1 MAKKINIYWS
11 SYNGPGDARGNY
23 IEYDHFAV
31 LVKFNEPFTKT
42 AYQSQVEE
50 TEGTPGGGLHIV
62 NGTNDLL
69 SLGIDG
75 KEFFLPDEENTK
87 LEPFEAYKFTFDA
100 TQGGQYFFAVWA
112 FLEGEAYG
120 PSYYP
125 PRLDIQD
132 GSGEF
137 VENNQG
143 IVVDSDL
150 DAVDLSDTLN
160 IYGLTLVGS
169 DGEKIIVNDT
179 PGGKS
184 SNDGL
189 SNAIEIRNNPDPTI
203 KFRATLASNGST
215 GAKQLNFKGRARIT
229 IRPPSA
235 NNKPSKDIFYE
246 FYDVDIGGGPY
257 ESWTFNSYYNSYIAL
272 GNIPEGQKHFED
284 TKSSFIITDKLT
296 IDNLPLRHF
305 DIVVEGYNS
314 ETLKTSAGNK
324 LRDNSHTDQL
334 GLEGDFTK
342 FPIPGYDICEVKLLA
357 PEGLIFLEEYS
368 LRDGFVTPQQ
378 AFDKNIPYIIE
389 PRITDDGNID
399 LIFIKSFDADSQ
411 KSVKTDSEIIDEF
424 IDPLAG
430 VVVYY
435 SDEPFALN
443 TEEINIRD
451 GFEQKVTVDDKVVTV
466 KRQFVLAEEFNTDKG
481 DHILTIPF
489 VDPFARKEIKSQHII
504 IAGFDELL
512 FGKHF
517 INGKPLSEKVVG
529 DLSIG
534 GRKSMDVPTILG
546 EKQLSFSQT
555 VPGIDKF
562 VDENGDST
570 NDFDKAVKST
580 SSIQM
585 FKKAPV
591 DEGFRAQSYRCY
603 AYIDFP
609 AGSVASRNVDHN
621 IIGQN
626 NLDLQLNEDNTEL
639 TINFREQLDYIPVIL
654 PYIDS
659 DLNKKPIGFS
669 AVNDSSPV
677 DVRLGQIDQTSAKI
691 HISRNTSGDKVSMKL
706 FVGFLAIT

>member
-1 MAKKINIYWS
+1 MAKKIDIYWN

-23 IEYDHFAV
+23 IEYDYFAV

-42 AYQSQVEE
+42 TYQSQVKEA
-50 TEGTPGGGLHIV
+50 EGTPGGGFNKV
-62 NGTNDLL
+62 M
-69 SLGIDG
+69 GIDDLVTQG
-75 KEFFLPDEENTK
+75 MEDTDFFIPDEENTK
-87 LEPFEAYKFTFDA
+87 LEQFEAYKFTFDA

-137 VENNQG
+137 VQNNQG
-143 IVVDSDL
+143 IIVDSDL
-150 DAVDLSDTLN
+150 DTVDLSDTLN
-160 IYGLTLVGS
+160 IYGLTVEGS
-169 DGEKIIVNDT
+169 DGKNIIVNDT
-179 PGGKS
+179 AGEKN
-184 SNDGL
+184 SNDPS
-189 SNAIEIRNNPDPTI
+189 SNAIEIRNVSSPTFA
-203 KFRATLASNGST
+203 FRSTLGANGST
-215 GAKQLNFKGRARIT
+215 GNKKEIFKGRARVT

-235 NNKPSKDIFYE
+235 DNIPSKDIFYE
-246 FYDVDIGGGPY
+246 FYDIDIAS
-257 ESWTFNSYYNSYIAL
+257 EHFTFNDYYNSYIAL
-272 GNIPEGQKHFED
+272 GNIPEGQNHFKD
-284 TKSSFIITDKLT
+284 TKNSFVITDKLT

-305 DIVVEGYNS
+305 DVVVEGYNS
-314 ETLKTSAGNK
+314 ETLKTSAGNE
-324 LRDNSHTDQL
+324 LHDNTINENT
-334 GLEGDFTK
+334 EGGFNK
-342 FPIPGYDICEVKLLA
+342 KPPGYDICEVKLLA

-378 AFDKNIPYIIE
+378 AFEKKIPYIIE

-399 LIFIKSFDADSQ
+399 LIFIKSFDANTQ
-411 KSVKTDSEIIDEF
+411 QSVKTESEIIDEF

-443 TEEINIRD
+443 TEEIKIED
-451 GFEQKVTVDDKVVTV
+451 GFDQQITVKDKTITA
-466 KRQFVLAEEFNTDKG
+466 KRQFVLSDEFNTDKG

-489 VDPFARKEIKSQHII
+489 VDPFARKEIKNQHII

-517 INGKPLSEKVVG
+517 VNDKPLSEKVVVRG
-529 DLSIG
+529 
-534 GRKSMDVPTILG
+534 KSMDVPTILG

-555 VPGIDKF
+555 VPEIDNF
-562 VDENGDST
+562 E
-570 NDFDKAVKST
+570 DFNNAVKST

-591 DEGFRAQSYRCY
+591 DEGFRTQSYRCY
-603 AYIDFP
+603 AYIHFP
-609 AGSVASRNVDHN
+609 AGSVNDSIEPRT
-621 IIGQN
+621 ISQN
-626 NLDLQLNEDNTEL
+626 NLDLSFSKKNTEL

-659 DLNKKPIGFS
+659 NLTKDPKGLS
-669 AVNDSSPV
+669 AVNDSSPI
-677 DVRLGQIDQTSAKI
+677 DVRLGSIDQTSTKI
-691 HISRNTSGDKVSMKL
+691 HISRTTSGNKASMKL
-706 FVGFLAIT
+706 FVGFLAVT

>member
-75 KEFFLPDEENTK
+75 EEFFLPDEENTK
-87 LEPFEAYKFTFDA
+87 LEPFEAYKLTFEA
-100 TQGGQYFFAVWA
+100 EEAGEYFFAVWA

-143 IVVDSDL
+143 IIVDSDL

-160 IYGLTLVGS
+160 IYGLTVANS
-169 DGEKIIVNDT
+169 EINDT
-179 PGGKS
+179 SLQDMGQKPS
-184 SNDGL
+184 S
-189 SNAIEIRNNPDPTI
+189 SAIEIRNNPSPTFQF
-203 KFRATLASNGST
+203 KASLASSGGT
-215 GAKQLNFKGRARIT
+215 GAKQLNFKGRARVT
-229 IRPPSA
+229 IRPPSP

-246 FYDVDIGGGPY
+246 FYDIDVTKGI
-257 ESWTFNSYYNSYIAL
+257 FNFSDYYNSYAFL
-272 GNIPEGQKHFED
+272 GNIPEGQKYFQD
-284 TKSSFIITDKLT
+284 TKSSFVITDKLT
-296 IDNLPLRHF
+296 VDNLPLRHF
-305 DIVVEGYNS
+305 DVVVEGYNE
-314 ETLKTSAGNK
+314 ETEKTSAGNK
-324 LRDNSHTDQL
+324 LHDNTINENT
-334 GLEGDFTK
+334 EGDFTK
-342 FPIPGYDICEVKLLA
+342 VPIPGYDICEVKLLA
-357 PEGLIFLEEYS
+357 PEGLIFLQEYS

-443 TEEINIRD
+443 TEEINIQD
-451 GFEQKVTVDDKVVTV
+451 GFEQKVTVGDKVVTV
-466 KRQFVLAEEFNTDKG
+466 KRQFVLAGDFNTDKG

-489 VDPFARKEIKSQHII
+489 IDPFARKEIKSQHII

-512 FGKHF
+512 SAKHF
-517 INGKPLSEKVVG
+517 VNDEAISEQVVG
-529 DLSIG
+529 NLSIG
-534 GRKSMDVPTILG
+534 GKKSMDVPTILG
-546 EKQLSFSQT
+546 EKELSFSQT
-555 VPGIDKF
+555 V
-562 VDENGDST
+562 ENIGNFT
-570 NDFDKAVKST
+570 NFADAVKST

-609 AGSVASRNVDHN
+609 EGSVASRNVDHN

-626 NLDLQLNEDNTEL
+626 NLDLQLNKDNTEL

-659 DLNKKPIGFS
+659 DLNKDPKGLS
-669 AVNDSSPV
+669 AVNDSSPI

-691 HISRNTSGDKVSMKL
+691 LISRNTSGNKASMKL

>member
-23 IEYDHFAV
+23 IEYDHFAI

-143 IVVDSDL
+143 IIVDSDL

-160 IYGLTLVGS
+160 IYGLTVANS
-169 DGEKIIVNDT
+169 EINDT
-179 PGGKS
+179 PLQGMGQKPS
-184 SNDGL
+184 S
-189 SNAIEIRNNPDPTI
+189 SAIEIRNNPSPTF
-203 KFRATLASNGST
+203 KFKASLASSGST
-215 GAKQLNFKGRARIT
+215 GDKEITFKGRARVT

-235 NNKPSKDIFYE
+235 DNKPSKDIFYE
-246 FYDVDIGGGPY
+246 FYDIDVTKGI
-257 ESWTFNSYYNSYIAL
+257 FNFSDYYNSYAFL
-272 GNIPEGQKHFED
+272 GSIPEGQKYFQD
-284 TKSSFIITDKLT
+284 TKSSFVITDKLT
-296 IDNLPLRHF
+296 VDNLPLRHF
-305 DIVVEGYNS
+305 DVVVEGYNA
-314 ETLKTSAGNK
+314 ETEKTSAGNE
-324 LRDNSHTDQL
+324 LHDNTIKENT
-334 GLEGDFTK
+334 EGDFTK
-342 FPIPGYDICEVKLLA
+342 DGIPGYDICEVKLLA
-357 PEGLIFLEEYS
+357 PEGLIFLQEYA

-399 LIFIKSFDADSQ
+399 LIFIRSFKETESI
-411 KSVKTDSEIIDEF
+411 KTESEIIDEF

-443 TEEINIRD
+443 TEEIKIED
-451 GFEQKVTVDDKVVTV
+451 GFEQQITVGNKTITV
-466 KRQFVLAEEFNTDKG
+466 KRQFVLAGDFNTDKG
-481 DHILTIPF
+481 DHILSIPF

-512 FGKHF
+512 SAKHF
-517 INGKPLSEKVVG
+517 VNDEVISEQVKV
-529 DLSIG
+529 DS
-534 GRKSMDVPTILG
+534 KSMDVPTILG
-546 EKQLSFSQT
+546 EKELSFSQT
-555 VPGIDKF
+555 VPGIGNF
-562 VDENGDST
+562 E
-570 NDFDKAVKST
+570 DFNNAVKST

-609 AGSVASRNVDHN
+609 AGSVNDSGEATTISK
-621 IIGQN
+621 N
-626 NLDLQLNEDNTEL
+626 NLDLTFSKKNTEL

-659 DLNKKPIGFS
+659 NSTKDPKGLS
-669 AVNDSSPV
+669 AVNDSSPI

-691 HISRNTSGDKVSMKL
+691 HISKTTSGNKASMKL
-706 FVGFLAIT
+706 FVGFLAVT

>member
-75 KEFFLPDEENTK
+75 EEFFLPDEENTK
-87 LEPFEAYKFTFDA
+87 LEPFEAYKLTFEA
-100 TQGGQYFFAVWA
+100 EEAGEYFFAVWA

-132 GSGEF
+132 DSGEF

-143 IVVDSDL
+143 IIVDSDL

-160 IYGLTLVGS
+160 IYGLTVANS
-169 DGEKIIVNDT
+169 EINDT
-179 PGGKS
+179 SLQDMGQKPS
-184 SNDGL
+184 S
-189 SNAIEIRNNPDPTI
+189 SAIEIRNNPSPTFQF
-203 KFRATLASNGST
+203 KASLASSGGT
-215 GAKQLNFKGRARIT
+215 GAKQLNFKGRARVT
-229 IRPPSA
+229 IRPPSP

-246 FYDVDIGGGPY
+246 FYDIDVTKGI
-257 ESWTFNSYYNSYIAL
+257 FNFSDYYNSYAFL
-272 GNIPEGQKHFED
+272 GNIPEGQKYFQD

-296 IDNLPLRHF
+296 VDNLPLRHF
-305 DIVVEGYNS
+305 DVVVEGYNA
-314 ETLKTSAGNK
+314 ETEKTSAGNK
-324 LRDNSHTDQL
+324 LHDNTINENT
-334 GLEGDFTK
+334 EGDFTK
-342 FPIPGYDICEVKLLA
+342 VPIPGYDICEVKLLA
-357 PEGLIFLEEYS
+357 PEGLIFLQEYS

-411 KSVKTDSEIIDEF
+411 KSVKTESEIIDEF

-443 TEEINIRD
+443 TEEINIQD
-451 GFEQKVTVDDKVVTV
+451 GFEQKVTVVDKTVTV
-466 KRQFVLAEEFNTDKG
+466 KRQFVLAEDFNTDKG

-512 FGKHF
+512 SAKHF
-517 INGKPLSEKVVG
+517 VNDEAISEQVVG
-529 DLSIG
+529 NLSIG
-534 GRKSMDVPTILG
+534 GKKSMDVPTILG
-546 EKQLSFSQT
+546 EKELSFSQT
-555 VPGIDKF
+555 VPRIDKF
-562 VDENGDST
+562 E
-570 NDFDKAVKST
+570 DFANALKST

-609 AGSVASRNVDHN
+609 AGSIASRSIKTN

-626 NLDLQLNEDNTEL
+626 NLDHVFNGDNTEL

-659 DLNKKPIGFS
+659 DLNKKPEGFS

-691 HISRNTSGDKVSMKL
+691 HISRNTSGNKASMKL
-706 FVGFLAIT
+706 FVGFLAVT

>member
-75 KEFFLPDEENTK
+75 EEFFLPDEENTK
-87 LEPFEAYKFTFDA
+87 LEPFEAYKLTFEA
-100 TQGGQYFFAVWA
+100 EEAGEYFFAVWA

-132 GSGEF
+132 DSGEF

-143 IVVDSDL
+143 IIVDSDL

-160 IYGLTLVGS
+160 IYGLTVANS
-169 DGEKIIVNDT
+169 EINDT
-179 PGGKS
+179 PLQGMGQKPS
-184 SNDGL
+184 S
-189 SNAIEIRNNPDPTI
+189 SAIEIRNNPSPTFQF
-203 KFRATLASNGST
+203 KASLASSGGT
-215 GAKQLNFKGRARIT
+215 GAKQLNFKGRARVT
-229 IRPPSA
+229 IRPPSP

-246 FYDVDIGGGPY
+246 FYDIDVTKGI
-257 ESWTFNSYYNSYIAL
+257 FNFSDYYNSYAFL
-272 GNIPEGQKHFED
+272 GSIPEGQKYFQD
-284 TKSSFIITDKLT
+284 TKSSFVITDKLT
-296 IDNLPLRHF
+296 VDNLPLRHF
-305 DIVVEGYNS
+305 DVVVEGYNA
-314 ETLKTSAGNK
+314 ETEKTSAGNE
-324 LRDNSHTDQL
+324 LHDNTIKENT
-334 GLEGDFTK
+334 EGDFTK
-342 FPIPGYDICEVKLLA
+342 VPIPGYDICEVKLLA
-357 PEGLIFLEEYS
+357 PEGLIFLQEYS

-378 AFDKNIPYIIE
+378 AFEKKIPYIIE

-399 LIFIKSFDADSQ
+399 LIFIKSFDAVTQ
-411 KSVKTDSEIIDEF
+411 KSVKTESEIIDEF

-443 TEEINIRD
+443 TEEIKIED
-451 GFEQKVTVDDKVVTV
+451 GFEQQITVKDKTITA
-466 KRQFVLAEEFNTDKG
+466 KRQFVLSDEFNTDKG

-489 VDPFARKEIKSQHII
+489 VDPFARKEIKNQHII

-517 INGKPLSEKVVG
+517 VNDKPLSEKVVVRG
-529 DLSIG
+529 
-534 GRKSMDVPTILG
+534 KSMDVPTILG
-546 EKQLSFSQT
+546 EKELSFSQT
-555 VPGIDKF
+555 VPGINEFK
-562 VDENGDST
+562 DENGEST

-609 AGSVASRNVDHN
+609 AGS
-621 IIGQN
+621 IGNRSIKTSTIGKN
-626 NLDLQLNEDNTEL
+626 NLDPIFNADNTEL

-654 PYIDS
+654 PYT
-659 DLNKKPIGFS
+659 KKQPGEEGFS
-669 AVNDSSPV
+669 AVNDSVLV
-677 DVRLGQIDQTSAKI
+677 DVRLGEIDQNSAKI
-691 HISRNTSGDKVSMKL
+691 LISKATKQSQPSMKL
-706 FVGFLAIT
+706 FVGFLAVT

>member
-1 MAKKINIYWS
+1 MAKKIDIYWN

-23 IEYDHFAV
+23 IEYDYFAV

-42 AYQSQVEE
+42 TYQSQVREV
-50 TEGTPGGGLHIV
+50 EGTPGGGFNKV
-62 NGTNDLL
+62 M
-69 SLGIDG
+69 GIDDLVTQG
-75 KEFFLPDEENTK
+75 MEDTDFFIPDEENTK
-87 LEPFEAYKFTFDA
+87 LEQFEAYKFTFEA
-100 TQGGQYFFAVWA
+100 EQAGEYFFAVWA

-137 VENNQG
+137 VQNNQG
-143 IVVDSDL
+143 IIVDSDL
-150 DAVDLSDTLN
+150 DTVDLSDTLN
-160 IYGLTLVGS
+160 IYGLTVEGS
-169 DGEKIIVNDT
+169 DGKNIIVNDT
-179 PGGKS
+179 AGEKN
-184 SNDGL
+184 SNDPS
-189 SNAIEIRNNPDPTI
+189 SNAIEIRNVSSPTFAF
-203 KFRATLASNGST
+203 KSTLGANGST
-215 GAKQLNFKGRARIT
+215 GNKEIIFKGRARVT

-235 NNKPSKDIFYE
+235 NNIPSKDIFYE
-246 FYDVDIGGGPY
+246 FYDIDIAS
-257 ESWTFNSYYNSYIAL
+257 EHFTFNDYYNSYIAL
-272 GNIPEGQKHFED
+272 GNIPEGQNHFKD
-284 TKSSFIITDKLT
+284 TKNSFIITDKLT

-305 DIVVEGYNS
+305 DVVVEGYNS
-314 ETLKTSAGNK
+314 ETLKTSAGNE
-324 LRDNSHTDQL
+324 LHDNTINENT
-334 GLEGDFTK
+334 EGGFNK
-342 FPIPGYDICEVKLLA
+342 KPPGYDICEVKLLA

-399 LIFIKSFDADSQ
+399 LIFIKSFDAVTQ
-411 KSVKTDSEIIDEF
+411 KSVKTESEIIDEF

-430 VVVYY
+430 VVIYY

-443 TEEINIRD
+443 TEEIKIED
-451 GFEQKVTVDDKVVTV
+451 GFEQQITVKDKTITA
-466 KRQFVLAEEFNTDKG
+466 KRQFVLSDEFNTDKG

-489 VDPFARKEIKSQHII
+489 VDPFARKEIKNQHII

-517 INGKPLSEKVVG
+517 VNDKPLSEKVVVRG
-529 DLSIG
+529 
-534 GRKSMDVPTILG
+534 KSMDVPTILG

-555 VPGIDKF
+555 VPGINEFK
-562 VDENGDST
+562 DENGEST

-580 SSIQM
+580 SSIEM

-609 AGSVASRNVDHN
+609 AGSVASRSLQPR

-626 NLDLQLNEDNTEL
+626 NLDHVFNSDNTEL

-654 PYIDS
+654 PYTKS
-659 DLNKKPIGFS
+659 GSSNAKPGHS
-669 AVNDSSPV
+669 AINDSSPI
-677 DVRLGQIDQTSAKI
+677 DVRLTEINQTFATI
-691 HISRNTSGDKVSMKL
+691 AISKSTSNKPSMKL

>member
-75 KEFFLPDEENTK
+75 EEFFLPDEENTK
-87 LEPFEAYKFTFDA
+87 LEPFEAYKLTFEA
-100 TQGGQYFFAVWA
+100 EEAGEYFFAVWA

-132 GSGEF
+132 DSGEF

-143 IVVDSDL
+143 IIVDSDL

-160 IYGLTLVGS
+160 IYGLTVANS
-169 DGEKIIVNDT
+169 EINDT
-179 PGGKS
+179 SLQDMGQKPS
-184 SNDGL
+184 S
-189 SNAIEIRNNPDPTI
+189 SAIEIRNNPSPTFQF
-203 KFRATLASNGST
+203 KASLASSGGT
-215 GAKQLNFKGRARIT
+215 GAKQLNFKGRARVT
-229 IRPPSA
+229 IRPPSP

-246 FYDVDIGGGPY
+246 FYDIDVTKGI
-257 ESWTFNSYYNSYIAL
+257 FNFSDYYNSYAFL
-272 GNIPEGQKHFED
+272 GSIPEGQKYFQD

-296 IDNLPLRHF
+296 VDNLPLRHF
-305 DIVVEGYNS
+305 DVVVEGYNA
-314 ETLKTSAGNK
+314 ETEKTSAGNK
-324 LRDNSHTDQL
+324 LHDNTINENT
-334 GLEGDFTK
+334 EGDFTK
-342 FPIPGYDICEVKLLA
+342 VPIPGYDICEVKLLA
-357 PEGLIFLEEYS
+357 PEGLIFLQEYS

-443 TEEINIRD
+443 TEEINIQD
-451 GFEQKVTVDDKVVTV
+451 GFEQKVTVVDKTVTV
-466 KRQFVLAEEFNTDKG
+466 KRQFVLAEDFNTDKG

-512 FGKHF
+512 SAKHF
-517 INGKPLSEKVVG
+517 VNDEAISEQVVG
-529 DLSIG
+529 NLSIG
-534 GRKSMDVPTILG
+534 GKKSMDVPTILG
-546 EKQLSFSQT
+546 EKELSFSQT
-555 VPGIDKF
+555 VPRIDKF
-562 VDENGDST
+562 E
-570 NDFDKAVKST
+570 DFANALKST

-609 AGSVASRNVDHN
+609 AGSIASRSIKTN

-626 NLDLQLNEDNTEL
+626 NLDHVFNGDNTEL

-659 DLNKKPIGFS
+659 DLNKKPEGFS

-691 HISRNTSGDKVSMKL
+691 HISRNTSGNKASMKL
-706 FVGFLAIT
+706 FVGFLAVT

>member
-75 KEFFLPDEENTK
+75 EEFFLPDEENTK
-87 LEPFEAYKFTFDA
+87 LEPFEAYKLTFEA
-100 TQGGQYFFAVWA
+100 EEAGEYFFAVWA

-132 GSGEF
+132 DSGEF

-143 IVVDSDL
+143 IIVDSDL

-160 IYGLTLVGS
+160 IYGLTVANS
-169 DGEKIIVNDT
+169 EINDT
-179 PGGKS
+179 SLQDMGQKPS
-184 SNDGL
+184 S
-189 SNAIEIRNNPDPTI
+189 SAIEIRNNPSPTFQF
-203 KFRATLASNGST
+203 KASLASNGST
-215 GAKQLNFKGRARIT
+215 GAKQLNFKGRARVT
-229 IRPPSA
+229 IRPPSP

-246 FYDVDIGGGPY
+246 FYDIDVTKGI
-257 ESWTFNSYYNSYIAL
+257 FNFSDYYNSYIAL
-272 GNIPEGQKHFED
+272 GNIPEGQKYFQD
-284 TKSSFIITDKLT
+284 TKSSFVITDKLT
-296 IDNLPLRHF
+296 VDNLPLRHF
-305 DIVVEGYNS
+305 DVVVEGYNA
-314 ETLKTSAGNK
+314 ETEKTSAGNE
-324 LRDNSHTDQL
+324 LHDNTIKENT
-334 GLEGDFTK
+334 EGDFTK

-357 PEGLIFLEEYS
+357 PEGLIFLKEYS

-451 GFEQKVTVDDKVVTV
+451 GFEQKVTVVDKAVTV

-529 DLSIG
+529 DLSTG

-555 VPGIDKF
+555 VPGIDNF
-562 VDENGDST
+562 E
-570 NDFDKAVKST
+570 DFNNAVKST

-609 AGSVASRNVDHN
+609 AGS
-621 IIGQN
+621 IGNRSIKTSTIGKN
-626 NLDLQLNEDNTEL
+626 NLDPIFNADNTEL

-654 PYIDS
+654 PYT
-659 DLNKKPIGFS
+659 KKQSGDEGFS
-669 AVNDSSPV
+669 AVNDSVLV
-677 DVRLGQIDQTSAKI
+677 DVRLGEIDQNSAKI
-691 HISRNTSGDKVSMKL
+691 LISKATKQSQPSMKL
-706 FVGFLAIT
+706 FVGFLAVT

>member
-1 MAKKINIYWS
+1 MAKKIHVYWN

-23 IEYDHFAV
+23 IEYDHFVV

-42 AYQSQVEE
+42 AYQSQLDE
-50 TEGTPGGGLHIV
+50 TKGTPGGGDHKV
-62 NGTNDLL
+62 MGVDDLVTQ
-69 SLGIDG
+69 GMEDTD
-75 KEFFLPDEENTK
+75 FFIPDEENTK
-87 LEPFEAYKFTFDA
+87 LEQFEAYKFTFDA
-100 TQGGQYFFAVWA
+100 PQNGQYFFSVWA

-143 IVVDSDL
+143 IIVDSDL
-150 DAVDLSDTLN
+150 DTVDLSDTLN
-160 IYGLTLVGS
+160 IYGLTVAGS
-169 DGEKIIVNDT
+169 NGKFLEVNDT
-179 PGGKS
+179 SGEKDSKDPL
-184 SNDGL
+184 N
-189 SNAIEIRNNPDPTI
+189 NAIEIRNTPDPNF
-203 KFRATLASNGST
+203 KFFATLSENGST
-215 GAKQLNFKGRARIT
+215 GNKEINFKGRARIT

-235 NNKPSKDIFYE
+235 SNIPSPNIFYE
-246 FYDVDIGGGPY
+246 FYDVDIGGGPN
-257 ESWTFNSYYNSYIAL
+257 ESFTFNSFYNSYIAL

-305 DIVVEGYNS
+305 DVVVEGYNS
-314 ETLKTSAGNK
+314 ETLKTSAGNN
-324 LRDNSHTDQL
+324 LHDNVKTEQI
-334 GLEGDFTK
+334 GLEGDFK
-342 FPIPGYDICEVKLLA
+342 KEGIPGYDICEVKLLA
-357 PEGLIFLEEYS
+357 PEGLIFLQEYS

-378 AFDKNIPYIIE
+378 AFDKKIPYIIE

-399 LIFIKSFDADSQ
+399 LIFIRSFKETESI
-411 KSVKTDSEIIDEF
+411 KTESEIIDEF

-466 KRQFVLAEEFNTDKG
+466 KREFVLAEDFNTDKG
-481 DHILTIPF
+481 DHILSIPF
-489 VDPFARKEIKSQHII
+489 VDPFARKEIKSQNII

-512 FGKHF
+512 YVKHF
-517 INGKPLSEKVVG
+517 VNDKPLSEKVKV
-529 DLSIG
+529 DD
-534 GRKSMDVPTILG
+534 KSMDVPTILG
-546 EKQLSFSQT
+546 EKELSFSQT
-555 VPGIDKF
+555 VPGINDFK
-562 VDENGDST
+562 DENGDST
-570 NDFDKAVKST
+570 NDFNKAVKST

-603 AYIDFP
+603 AYIEFP
-609 AGSVASRNVDHN
+609 AGSIDAVGATNETS

-626 NLDLQLNEDNTEL
+626 NLDLSFNKKNTEL

-654 PYIDS
+654 PYIESVDT
-659 DLNKKPIGFS
+659 GFS
-669 AVNDSSPV
+669 AVNASSPV
-677 DVRLGQIDQTSAKI
+677 DVRLGQIDQNSAKI
-691 HISRNTSGDKVSMKL
+691 LISKAGKSEPSMKL

>member
-120 PSYYP
+120 PSYSP

-137 VENNQG
+137 VENYQG

-150 DAVDLSDTLN
+150 DTVDLSDTLN
-160 IYGLTLVGS
+160 IYGLTVEGS
-169 DGEKIIVNDT
+169 DGKKIIVNDKA
-179 PGGKS
+179 GEKN
-184 SNDGL
+184 SNDSL
-189 SNAIEIRNNPDPTI
+189 NNAIEIRNVSSPTFI
-203 KFRATLASNGST
+203 FNATLGANGST
-215 GAKQLNFKGRARIT
+215 GNKEINFKGRARIT

-235 NNKPSKDIFYE
+235 DNIPSKDIFYE
-246 FYDVDIGGGPY
+246 FYDVDIGGGPN
-257 ESWTFNSYYNSYIAL
+257 ESWAFNSFYNSYITL
-272 GNIPEGQKHFED
+272 GNIPEGQKHFQD

-305 DIVVEGYNS
+305 DVVVEGYNS
-314 ETLKTSAGNK
+314 ETLKTSAGNE
-324 LRDNSHTDQL
+324 LHDNTINENT
-334 GLEGDFTK
+334 EGDFK
-342 FPIPGYDICEVKLLA
+342 KDEIPGYDICEVKLLA
-357 PEGLIFLEEYS
+357 PEGLIFLQEYS

-378 AFDKNIPYIIE
+378 AFDKKIPYIIE

-399 LIFIKSFDADSQ
+399 LIFIRSFKETESI
-411 KSVKTDSEIIDEF
+411 KTESEIIDEF

-430 VVVYY
+430 VVIYY

-443 TEEINIRD
+443 TEEINIQD
-451 GFEQKVTVDDKVVTV
+451 GLEQQITVGAKTITA
-466 KRQFVLAEEFNTDKG
+466 KRQFVLSDEFNTDKG

-512 FGKHF
+512 YVKHF
-517 INGKPLSEKVVG
+517 VNDKPLSEKVQVN
-529 DLSIG
+529 D
-534 GRKSMDVPTILG
+534 KSMDVPTILG

-555 VPGIDKF
+555 VEEIGKF
-562 VDENGDST
+562 ENFAD
-570 NDFDKAVKST
+570 AVKST
-580 SSIQM
+580 SSIEM

-603 AYIDFP
+603 AYIEFP
-609 AGSVASRNVDHN
+609 AGSIDAVGATNETN

-626 NLDLQLNEDNTEL
+626 NLDLSFNKKNTEL

-654 PYIDS
+654 PYT
-659 DLNKKPIGFS
+659 KKQSGDTGFS
-669 AVNDSSPV
+669 AVNDSALV
-677 DVRLGQIDQTSAKI
+677 DVELGQIDQNSAKI
-691 HISRNTSGDKVSMKL
+691 HISKAGKSEPSMKL

>member
-87 LEPFEAYKFTFDA
+87 LEPFEAYKLTFEA
-100 TQGGQYFFAVWA
+100 EEAGEYFFAVWA

-132 GSGEF
+132 DSGEF

-160 IYGLTLVGS
+160 IYGLTVANS
-169 DGEKIIVNDT
+169 EINDT
-179 PGGKS
+179 SLQDMGQKPS
-184 SNDGL
+184 S
-189 SNAIEIRNNPDPTI
+189 SAIEIRNNPSPTFQF
-203 KFRATLASNGST
+203 KASLASSGGT
-215 GAKQLNFKGRARIT
+215 GAKQLNFKGRARVT

-235 NNKPSKDIFYE
+235 DNKPSKDIFYE
-246 FYDVDIGGGPY
+246 FYDIDVTKGI
-257 ESWTFNSYYNSYIAL
+257 FNFSDYYNSYAFL
-272 GNIPEGQKHFED
+272 GSIPEGQKYFQD

-296 IDNLPLRHF
+296 VDNLPLRHF
-305 DIVVEGYNS
+305 DVVVEGYNA
-314 ETLKTSAGNK
+314 ETEKTSAGNK
-324 LRDNSHTDQL
+324 LHDNTINENT
-334 GLEGDFTK
+334 EGDFTK
-342 FPIPGYDICEVKLLA
+342 VPIPGYDICEVKLLA
-357 PEGLIFLEEYS
+357 PEGLIFLQEYS

-378 AFDKNIPYIIE
+378 AFNKNIPYIIE

-399 LIFIKSFDADSQ
+399 LIFIKSFDADSG

-466 KRQFVLAEEFNTDKG
+466 KRQFVLAGDFNTDKG

-489 VDPFARKEIKSQHII
+489 IDPFARKEIKSQHII

-512 FGKHF
+512 SAKHF
-517 INGKPLSEKVVG
+517 VNDEAISEQVVG
-529 DLSIG
+529 NLSIG
-534 GRKSMDVPTILG
+534 GKKSMDVPTILG
-546 EKQLSFSQT
+546 EKELSFSQT
-555 VPGIDKF
+555 V
-562 VDENGDST
+562 ENIGNFT
-570 NDFDKAVKST
+570 NFADAVKST
-580 SSIQM
+580 SSIEM

-609 AGSVASRNVDHN
+609 AGSIGNRS
-621 IIGQN
+621 IKTSTIGQN
-626 NLDLQLNEDNTEL
+626 NLDHVFNSDNTEL

-654 PYIDS
+654 PYT
-659 DLNKKPIGFS
+659 KKQSGEKGFS
-669 AVNDSSPV
+669 AVNDSVLV
-677 DVRLGQIDQTSAKI
+677 DVRLGEIDQNSAKI
-691 HISRNTSGDKVSMKL
+691 LISKATKQSQPSMKL
-706 FVGFLAIT
+706 FVGFLAVT

>member
-75 KEFFLPDEENTK
+75 EEFFLPDEENTK

-143 IVVDSDL
+143 IIVDSDL

-160 IYGLTLVGS
+160 IYGLTVANSETNDTRLQGG
-169 DGEKIIVNDT
+169 GEK
-179 PGGKS
+179 PS
-184 SNDGL
+184 S
-189 SNAIEIRNNPDPTI
+189 SAIEIRNNPSPTFQF
-203 KFRATLASNGST
+203 KASLASSGST
-215 GAKQLNFKGRARIT
+215 GDKEIAFKGRARVT
-229 IRPPSA
+229 IRPPSP

-246 FYDVDIGGGPY
+246 FYDIDVTKGI
-257 ESWTFNSYYNSYIAL
+257 FNFSDYYNSYAFL
-272 GNIPEGQKHFED
+272 GNIPEGQKYFQD
-284 TKSSFIITDKLT
+284 TKSSFVITDKLT
-296 IDNLPLRHF
+296 VDNLPLRHF
-305 DIVVEGYNS
+305 DVVVEGYNA
-314 ETLKTSAGNK
+314 ETEKTSAGNK
-324 LRDNSHTDQL
+324 LHDNTINENT
-334 GLEGDFTK
+334 EGDFTK
-342 FPIPGYDICEVKLLA
+342 DDGIPGYDICEVKLLA
-357 PEGLIFLEEYS
+357 PEGLIFLQEYS

-378 AFDKNIPYIIE
+378 AFEKKIPYIIE

-399 LIFIKSFDADSQ
+399 LIFIKSFDADTQ
-411 KSVKTDSEIIDEF
+411 QSVKTESEIIDEF

-443 TEEINIRD
+443 TEEINIKD
-451 GFEQKVTVDDKVVTV
+451 GFEQKVTAGGKVVTV
-466 KRQFVLAEEFNTDKG
+466 KRQFVLAGDFNTDKG

-512 FGKHF
+512 SIKHF
-517 INGKPLSEKVVG
+517 VNDKAVSEQVKVG
-529 DLSIG
+529 D
-534 GRKSMDVPTILG
+534 KSMDVPTILG

-555 VPGIDKF
+555 VPGINEFK
-562 VDENGDST
+562 DENGDIT

-591 DEGFRAQSYRCY
+591 DEGFRAQAYRCY
-603 AYIDFP
+603 AYVEFP
-609 AGSVASRNVDHN
+609 AGSINGRVKVN
-621 IIGQN
+621 IISQN
-626 NLDLQLNEDNTEL
+626 NLDLIFNSDNTKL

-654 PYIDS
+654 PYVDNNI
-659 DLNKKPIGFS
+659 KGFS
-669 AVNDSSPV
+669 AINNSSPI
-677 DVRLGQIDQTSAKI
+677 DVKLTKIDQNSAEI
-691 HISRNTSGDKVSMKL
+691 LISRSGGDQARMKL

>member
-23 IEYDHFAV
+23 IEYDHFAI

-120 PSYYP
+120 PSYSP

-137 VENNQG
+137 VENYQG

-160 IYGLTLVGS
+160 IYGLTVANS
-169 DGEKIIVNDT
+169 EINDT
-179 PGGKS
+179 PLQGMGQKPS
-184 SNDGL
+184 S
-189 SNAIEIRNNPDPTI
+189 SAIEIRNNPSPTF
-203 KFRATLASNGST
+203 KFKASLASSGST
-215 GAKQLNFKGRARIT
+215 GDKEITFKGRARVT
-229 IRPPSA
+229 IRPPSV

-246 FYDVDIGGGPY
+246 FYDIDVTKGI
-257 ESWTFNSYYNSYIAL
+257 FNFSDYYNSYAFL
-272 GNIPEGQKHFED
+272 GSIPEGQKYFQD
-284 TKSSFIITDKLT
+284 TKSSFVITDKLT
-296 IDNLPLRHF
+296 VDNLPLRHF
-305 DIVVEGYNS
+305 DVVVEGYNA
-314 ETLKTSAGNK
+314 ETEKTSAGNE
-324 LRDNSHTDQL
+324 LHDNTINENT
-334 GLEGDFTK
+334 EGDFTK
-342 FPIPGYDICEVKLLA
+342 DGKDGIPGYDICEVKLLA
-357 PEGLIFLEEYS
+357 PEGLIFLQEYS

-378 AFDKNIPYIIE
+378 AFDKKIPYIIE

-399 LIFIKSFDADSQ
+399 LIFIKSFDAASQ
-411 KSVKTDSEIIDEF
+411 KSVKTESEIIDEF

-430 VVVYY
+430 VVIYY

-443 TEEINIRD
+443 TEEIKIED
-451 GFEQKVTVDDKVVTV
+451 GFEQKVTANNKTVTV
-466 KRQFVLAEEFNTDKG
+466 KRQFVLAGDFNTDKG

-512 FGKHF
+512 SAKHF
-517 INGKPLSEKVVG
+517 VNDEVISEQVKV
-529 DLSIG
+529 DS
-534 GRKSMDVPTILG
+534 KSMDVPTILG
-546 EKQLSFSQT
+546 EKELSFSQT
-555 VPGIDKF
+555 VPEINDF

-609 AGSVASRNVDHN
+609 AGSVASRNVDNN

-626 NLDLQLNEDNTEL
+626 NLDLSFNSDNTKL

-654 PYIDS
+654 PYAKS
-659 DLNKKPIGFS
+659 GNSNAKPGYS
-669 AVNDSSPV
+669 AINDSSPI
-677 DVRLGQIDQTSAKI
+677 DVRLTEINQTFATI
-691 HISRNTSGDKVSMKL
+691 VISKFTSHEPSMKL
-706 FVGFLAIT
+706 FVGFLAVT

>member
-11 SYNGPGDARGNY
+11 SFNGPGDARGNY

-75 KEFFLPDEENTK
+75 EEFFLPDEENTK

-143 IVVDSDL
+143 IIVDSDL
-150 DAVDLSDTLN
+150 DFVDLSDTLN
-160 IYGLTLVGS
+160 IYGLTVEGS
-169 DGEKIIVNDT
+169 DGKKIIVNDT

-184 SNDGL
+184 SNNTA
-189 SNAIEIRNNPDPTI
+189 SNAIEIRNVSSPTFI
-203 KFRATLASNGST
+203 FNSTLGASGST
-215 GAKQLNFKGRARIT
+215 GNKEEIFKGRARVT
-229 IRPPSA
+229 IRPPSP

-246 FYDVDIGGGPY
+246 FYDIDVTKGI
-257 ESWTFNSYYNSYIAL
+257 FNFSDYYNSYAFL
-272 GNIPEGQKHFED
+272 GNIPEGQKYFQD
-284 TKSSFIITDKLT
+284 TKSSFVITDKLT
-296 IDNLPLRHF
+296 VDNLPLRHF
-305 DIVVEGYNS
+305 DVVVEGYNA
-314 ETLKTSAGNK
+314 ETEKTSAGNK
-324 LRDNSHTDQL
+324 LHDNTINENT
-334 GLEGDFTK
+334 EGDFTK
-342 FPIPGYDICEVKLLA
+342 VPIPGYDICEVKLLA
-357 PEGLIFLEEYS
+357 PEGLIFLQEYS

-378 AFDKNIPYIIE
+378 AFEKKIPYIIE

-399 LIFIKSFDADSQ
+399 LIFIKSFDADTQ
-411 KSVKTDSEIIDEF
+411 QSVKTESEIIDEF

-443 TEEINIRD
+443 TEEINIQD
-451 GFEQKVTVDDKVVTV
+451 GFEQKVTVRDKVVTV
-466 KRQFVLAEEFNTDKG
+466 KRQFVLSDEFNTDKG

-512 FGKHF
+512 SIKHF
-517 INGKPLSEKVVG
+517 VNDKAVSEQVKVG
-529 DLSIG
+529 D
-534 GRKSMDVPTILG
+534 KSMDVPTILG

-555 VPGIDKF
+555 VPGINEFK
-562 VDENGDST
+562 DENGDIT

-591 DEGFRAQSYRCY
+591 DEGFRAQAYRCY
-603 AYIDFP
+603 AYVEFP
-609 AGSVASRNVDHN
+609 AGSINGRVKVN
-621 IIGQN
+621 IISQN
-626 NLDLQLNEDNTEL
+626 NLDLIFNSDNTKL

-654 PYIDS
+654 PYVDNNI
-659 DLNKKPIGFS
+659 KGFS
-669 AVNDSSPV
+669 AINNSSPI
-677 DVRLGQIDQTSAKI
+677 DVKLTKIDQNSAEI
-691 HISRNTSGDKVSMKL
+691 LISRSGGDQARMKL

>member
-87 LEPFEAYKFTFDA
+87 LEPFEAYKLTFEA
-100 TQGGQYFFAVWA
+100 EEAGEYFFAVWA

-132 GSGEF
+132 SSGEF

-160 IYGLTLVGS
+160 IYGLTVANS
-169 DGEKIIVNDT
+169 EINDT
-179 PGGKS
+179 SLQDMGQKPS
-184 SNDGL
+184 S
-189 SNAIEIRNNPDPTI
+189 SAIEIRNNPSPTFQF
-203 KFRATLASNGST
+203 KASLASSGST
-215 GAKQLNFKGRARIT
+215 GDKEITFKGRARVT
-229 IRPPSA
+229 IRPPSP

-246 FYDVDIGGGPY
+246 FYDIDVTKGI
-257 ESWTFNSYYNSYIAL
+257 FNFSDYYNSYAFL
-272 GNIPEGQKHFED
+272 GSVPEGQKYFQD
-284 TKSSFIITDKLT
+284 TKSSFVITDKLT
-296 IDNLPLRHF
+296 VDNLPLRHF
-305 DIVVEGYNS
+305 DVVVEGYNA
-314 ETLKTSAGNK
+314 ETEKTSAGNE
-324 LRDNSHTDQL
+324 LHDNTIKENT
-334 GLEGDFTK
+334 EGDFTK
-342 FPIPGYDICEVKLLA
+342 VPIPGYDICEVKLLA
-357 PEGLIFLEEYS
+357 PEGLIFLQEYS

-443 TEEINIRD
+443 TEEINIQD
-451 GFEQKVTVDDKVVTV
+451 GFEQKVTVSDKVVTV
-466 KRQFVLAEEFNTDKG
+466 KRQFVLAGDFNTDKG

-512 FGKHF
+512 SAKHF
-517 INGKPLSEKVVG
+517 VNDEAISEQVVG
-529 DLSIG
+529 NLSIG
-534 GRKSMDVPTILG
+534 GKKSMDVPTILG
-546 EKQLSFSQT
+546 EKELSFSQT
-555 VPGIDKF
+555 V
-562 VDENGDST
+562 ENIGNFT
-570 NDFDKAVKST
+570 NFADAVKST

-609 AGSVASRNVDHN
+609 AGSVASRSLQPR

-626 NLDLQLNEDNTEL
+626 NLDHVFNSDNTEL

-654 PYIDS
+654 PYTKS
-659 DLNKKPIGFS
+659 GSSNAKPGHS
-669 AVNDSSPV
+669 AINDSSPI
-677 DVRLGQIDQTSAKI
+677 DVRLTEINQTFATI
-691 HISRNTSGDKVSMKL
+691 AISKSTSNKPSMKL
-706 FVGFLAIT
+706 FVGFLAVT

>member
-1 MAKKINIYWS
+1 MAKKIDIYWN

-23 IEYDHFAV
+23 IEYDYFAV

-42 AYQSQVEE
+42 TYQSQVREA
-50 TEGTPGGGLHIV
+50 EGTPGGGFNKV
-62 NGTNDLL
+62 M
-69 SLGIDG
+69 GIDDLVTQG
-75 KEFFLPDEENTK
+75 MEDTDFFIPDEENTK
-87 LEPFEAYKFTFDA
+87 LEQFEAYKFTFEA
-100 TQGGQYFFAVWA
+100 EQAGEYFFAVWA

-137 VENNQG
+137 VQNNQG
-143 IVVDSDL
+143 IIVDSDL
-150 DAVDLSDTLN
+150 DTVDLSDTLN
-160 IYGLTLVGS
+160 IYGLTVEGS
-169 DGEKIIVNDT
+169 DGKNIIVNDT
-179 PGGKS
+179 NGDAGKKN
-184 SNDGL
+184 SNDPS
-189 SNAIEIRNNPDPTI
+189 SNAIEIRNVSSPTFAF
-203 KFRATLASNGST
+203 KSTLGANGST
-215 GAKQLNFKGRARIT
+215 GNKKEIFKGRARLT

-235 NNKPSKDIFYE
+235 DNIPSKDIFYE
-246 FYDVDIGGGPY
+246 FYDIDIAS
-257 ESWTFNSYYNSYIAL
+257 EHFTFSDYYNSYIAL
-272 GNIPEGQKHFED
+272 GNIPEGQNHFKD
-284 TKSSFIITDKLT
+284 TKNSFIITDKLT

-305 DIVVEGYNS
+305 DVVVEGYNS
-314 ETLKTSAGNK
+314 ETLKTSAGNE
-324 LRDNSHTDQL
+324 LHDNTINENT
-334 GLEGDFTK
+334 EGGFNKTR
-342 FPIPGYDICEVKLLA
+342 PGYDICEVKLLA

-378 AFDKNIPYIIE
+378 AFEKKIPYIIE

-399 LIFIKSFDADSQ
+399 LIFIRSFKETESI
-411 KSVKTDSEIIDEF
+411 KTESEIIDEF

-451 GFEQKVTVDDKVVTV
+451 GFEQKVTVVDKAVTV

-489 VDPFARKEIKSQHII
+489 VDPFARKEIISQHII

-529 DLSIG
+529 DLSTG

-555 VPGIDKF
+555 VPGIDNF
-562 VDENGDST
+562 E
-570 NDFDKAVKST
+570 DFNNAVKST

-609 AGSVASRNVDHN
+609 AGS
-621 IIGQN
+621 IGNRSIKTSTIGKN
-626 NLDLQLNEDNTEL
+626 NLDPIFNADNTEL

-654 PYIDS
+654 PYT
-659 DLNKKPIGFS
+659 KKQSGDEGFS
-669 AVNDSSPV
+669 AVNDSVLV
-677 DVRLGQIDQTSAKI
+677 DVRLGEIDQNSAKI
-691 HISRNTSGDKVSMKL
+691 LISKATKQSQPSMKL
-706 FVGFLAIT
+706 FVGFLAVT

>member
-75 KEFFLPDEENTK
+75 EEFFLPDEENTK

-143 IVVDSDL
+143 IIVDSDL
-150 DAVDLSDTLN
+150 DFVDLSDTLN
-160 IYGLTLVGS
+160 IYGLTVEGS
-169 DGEKIIVNDT
+169 DGKKIIVNDT
-179 PGGKS
+179 NGDAGKKN
-184 SNDGL
+184 SNNTA
-189 SNAIEIRNNPDPTI
+189 SNAIEIRNVSSPTFI
-203 KFRATLASNGST
+203 FNSTLGASGST
-215 GAKQLNFKGRARIT
+215 GNKEEIFKGRARIT
-229 IRPPSA
+229 IRPPSPD
-235 NNKPSKDIFYE
+235 NKPSKDIFYE
-246 FYDVDIGGGPY
+246 FYDINLAGGTWPF
-257 ESWTFNSYYNSYIAL
+257 SDYYNSYIAL
-272 GNIPEGQKHFED
+272 GNIPEGQKYFQD

-296 IDNLPLRHF
+296 VDNLPLRHF
-305 DIVVEGYNS
+305 DVVVEGYNA
-314 ETLKTSAGNK
+314 ETEKTSAGNK
-324 LRDNSHTDQL
+324 LHDNTINENT
-334 GLEGDFTK
+334 EGDFTK
-342 FPIPGYDICEVKLLA
+342 VPIPGYDICEVKLLA
-357 PEGLIFLEEYS
+357 PEGLIFLQEYS

-378 AFDKNIPYIIE
+378 AFDKKIPYIIE

-399 LIFIKSFDADSQ
+399 LIFIKSFDADTQQSI
-411 KSVKTDSEIIDEF
+411 KTESEIIDEF

-443 TEEINIRD
+443 TEEINIQD
-451 GFEQKVTVDDKVVTV
+451 GFEQKVTAGGKVVTV
-466 KRQFVLAEEFNTDKG
+466 KRQFVLSDEFNTDKG

-489 VDPFARKEIKSQHII
+489 VDPFARKEIKNQHII

-517 INGKPLSEKVVG
+517 VNDKPLSEKVKVG
-529 DLSIG
+529 D
-534 GRKSMDVPTILG
+534 KSMDVPTILG

-555 VPGIDKF
+555 VPGINEFK
-562 VDENGDST
+562 DENGDIT

-591 DEGFRAQSYRCY
+591 DEGFRAQAYRSYI
-603 AYIDFP
+603 YIDFP
-609 AGSVASRNVDHN
+609 AGSIGNQGVNTS

-626 NLDLQLNEDNTEL
+626 NLDHVFNNDNTEL

-654 PYIDS
+654 PYVD
-659 DLNKKPIGFS
+659 NNTKGFS
-669 AVNDSSPV
+669 AINNSSPI
-677 DVRLGQIDQTSAKI
+677 DVKLKKIDQNSAEI
-691 HISRNTSGDKVSMKL
+691 LISRSGGDQARMKL
-706 FVGFLAIT
+706 FVGFLAVT

>member
-62 NGTNDLL
+62 NGTNDLI

-143 IVVDSDL
+143 IIVDSDL

-160 IYGLTLVGS
+160 IYGLTVANSETNDTRLQGG
-169 DGEKIIVNDT
+169 GEK
-179 PGGKS
+179 PS
-184 SNDGL
+184 S
-189 SNAIEIRNNPDPTI
+189 SAIEIRNNPSPTFQF
-203 KFRATLASNGST
+203 KASLASSGST
-215 GAKQLNFKGRARIT
+215 GDKEITFKGRARVT

-235 NNKPSKDIFYE
+235 DNKPSKDIFYE
-246 FYDVDIGGGPY
+246 FYDIDVTKGI
-257 ESWTFNSYYNSYIAL
+257 FNFSDYYNSYAFL
-272 GNIPEGQKHFED
+272 GSIPEGQKYFKD
-284 TKSSFIITDKLT
+284 TKSSFVITDKLT
-296 IDNLPLRHF
+296 VDNLPLRHF
-305 DIVVEGYNS
+305 DVVVEGYNA
-314 ETLKTSAGNK
+314 ETEKTSAGNE
-324 LRDNSHTDQL
+324 LHDNTINENT
-334 GLEGDFTK
+334 EGDFTK
-342 FPIPGYDICEVKLLA
+342 APIPGYDICEVKLLA
-357 PEGLIFLEEYS
+357 PEGLIFLQEYS

-411 KSVKTDSEIIDEF
+411 ESVKTDSEIIDEF

-443 TEEINIRD
+443 TEEINIQD
-451 GFEQKVTVDDKVVTV
+451 GFEQKVTVVDKTVTV
-466 KRQFVLAEEFNTDKG
+466 KRQFVLAGDFNTDKG

-512 FGKHF
+512 SAKHF
-517 INGKPLSEKVVG
+517 VNDEAISEQVVG
-529 DLSIG
+529 NLSIG
-534 GRKSMDVPTILG
+534 GKKSMDVPTILG
-546 EKQLSFSQT
+546 EKELSFSQT
-555 VPGIDKF
+555 VEEIGKF
-562 VDENGDST
+562 ENFAD
-570 NDFDKAVKST
+570 AVKST
-580 SSIQM
+580 SSIEM

-609 AGSVASRNVDHN
+609 AGSVASRNVDNN

-626 NLDLQLNEDNTEL
+626 NLDLSFNSDNTKL

-654 PYIDS
+654 PYTKS
-659 DLNKKPIGFS
+659 GNSNAKPGHS
-669 AVNDSSPV
+669 AINDSSPI
-677 DVRLGQIDQTSAKI
+677 DVRLTEINQTFATI
-691 HISRNTSGDKVSMKL
+691 VISKSTSNKPSMKL
-706 FVGFLAIT
+706 FVGFLAVT

>member
-75 KEFFLPDEENTK
+75 EEFFLPDEENTK

-143 IVVDSDL
+143 IIVDSDL

-160 IYGLTLVGS
+160 IYGLTVADSETNDTRLQGG
-169 DGEKIIVNDT
+169 GEK
-179 PGGKS
+179 PS
-184 SNDGL
+184 S
-189 SNAIEIRNNPDPTI
+189 SAIEIRNNPSPTFQF
-203 KFRATLASNGST
+203 KASLASSGST
-215 GAKQLNFKGRARIT
+215 GDKEIAFKGRARVT
-229 IRPPSA
+229 IRPPSP

-246 FYDVDIGGGPY
+246 FYDIDVTKGI
-257 ESWTFNSYYNSYIAL
+257 FNFSDYYNSYAFL
-272 GNIPEGQKHFED
+272 GSIPEGQKYFQD
-284 TKSSFIITDKLT
+284 TKSSFVITDKLT
-296 IDNLPLRHF
+296 VDNLPLRHF
-305 DIVVEGYNS
+305 DVVVEGYNA
-314 ETLKTSAGNK
+314 ETEKTSAGNK
-324 LRDNSHTDQL
+324 LHDNTINENT
-334 GLEGDFTK
+334 EGDFTK
-342 FPIPGYDICEVKLLA
+342 DDGIPGYDICEVKLLA
-357 PEGLIFLEEYS
+357 PEGLIFLQEYS

-378 AFDKNIPYIIE
+378 AFEKKIPYIIE

-399 LIFIKSFDADSQ
+399 LIFIKSFDADTQ
-411 KSVKTDSEIIDEF
+411 QSVKTESEIIDEF

-443 TEEINIRD
+443 TEEINIKD
-451 GFEQKVTVDDKVVTV
+451 GFEQKVTAGGKVVTV
-466 KRQFVLAEEFNTDKG
+466 KRQFVLAGDFNTDKG

-512 FGKHF
+512 SIKHF
-517 INGKPLSEKVVG
+517 VNDKAVSEQVKVG
-529 DLSIG
+529 D
-534 GRKSMDVPTILG
+534 KSMDVPTILG

-555 VPGIDKF
+555 VPGINEFK
-562 VDENGDST
+562 DENGDIT

-580 SSIQM
+580 SSILM

-591 DEGFRAQSYRCY
+591 DEGFRAQAYRCY
-603 AYIDFP
+603 AYVEFP
-609 AGSVASRNVDHN
+609 AGSINGRVKVN
-621 IIGQN
+621 IISQN
-626 NLDLQLNEDNTEL
+626 NLDLIFNSDNTKL

-654 PYIDS
+654 PYVDNNI
-659 DLNKKPIGFS
+659 KGFS
-669 AVNDSSPV
+669 AINNSSPI
-677 DVRLGQIDQTSAKI
+677 DVKLTKIDQNSAEI
-691 HISRNTSGDKVSMKL
+691 LISRSGGDQARMKL

>member
-75 KEFFLPDEENTK
+75 EEFFLPDEENTK

-143 IVVDSDL
+143 IIVDSDL

-160 IYGLTLVGS
+160 IYGLTVANSETNDTRLQGG
-169 DGEKIIVNDT
+169 GEK
-179 PGGKS
+179 PS
-184 SNDGL
+184 S
-189 SNAIEIRNNPDPTI
+189 SAIEIRNNPSPTFQF
-203 KFRATLASNGST
+203 KASLASSGST
-215 GAKQLNFKGRARIT
+215 GDKEIAFKGRARVT
-229 IRPPSA
+229 IRPPSP

-246 FYDVDIGGGPY
+246 FYDIDVTKGI
-257 ESWTFNSYYNSYIAL
+257 FNFSDYYNSYAFL
-272 GNIPEGQKHFED
+272 GSIPEGQKYFQD
-284 TKSSFIITDKLT
+284 TKSSFVITDKLT
-296 IDNLPLRHF
+296 VDNLPLRHF
-305 DIVVEGYNS
+305 DVVVEGYNA
-314 ETLKTSAGNK
+314 ETEKTSAGNK
-324 LRDNSHTDQL
+324 LHDNTINENT
-334 GLEGDFTK
+334 EGDFTK
-342 FPIPGYDICEVKLLA
+342 DDGIPGYDICEVKLLA
-357 PEGLIFLEEYS
+357 PEGLIFLQEYS

-378 AFDKNIPYIIE
+378 AFEKKIPYIIE

-399 LIFIKSFDADSQ
+399 LIFIKSFDADTQ
-411 KSVKTDSEIIDEF
+411 QSVKTESEIIDEF

-443 TEEINIRD
+443 TEEINIKD
-451 GFEQKVTVDDKVVTV
+451 GFEQKVTAGGKVVTV
-466 KRQFVLAEEFNTDKG
+466 KRQFVLAGDFNTDKG

-512 FGKHF
+512 SIKHF
-517 INGKPLSEKVVG
+517 VNDKAVSEQVKVG
-529 DLSIG
+529 D
-534 GRKSMDVPTILG
+534 KSMDVPTILG

-555 VPGIDKF
+555 VPGINEFK
-562 VDENGDST
+562 DENGDIT

-591 DEGFRAQSYRCY
+591 DEGFRAQAYRCY
-603 AYIDFP
+603 AYVEFP
-609 AGSVASRNVDHN
+609 AGSINGRVKVN
-621 IIGQN
+621 IISQN
-626 NLDLQLNEDNTEL
+626 NLDLIFNSDNTKL

-654 PYIDS
+654 PYVDNNI
-659 DLNKKPIGFS
+659 KGFS
-669 AVNDSSPV
+669 AINNSSPI
-677 DVRLGQIDQTSAKI
+677 DVKLTKIDQNSAEI
-691 HISRNTSGDKVSMKL
+691 LISRSGGDQARMKL

>member
-1 MAKKINIYWS
+1 MAKKIHVYWN

-23 IEYDHFAV
+23 IEYDHFVV

-42 AYQSQVEE
+42 AYQSQLDE
-50 TEGTPGGGLHIV
+50 TKGTPGGGDHKV
-62 NGTNDLL
+62 MGVDDLVTQ
-69 SLGIDG
+69 GMEDTD
-75 KEFFLPDEENTK
+75 FFIPDEENTK
-87 LEPFEAYKFTFDA
+87 LEQFEAYKFTFDA
-100 TQGGQYFFAVWA
+100 PQNGQYFFSVWA

-143 IVVDSDL
+143 IIVDSDL
-150 DAVDLSDTLN
+150 DTVDLSDTLN
-160 IYGLTLVGS
+160 IYGLTVAGS
-169 DGEKIIVNDT
+169 NGKFLEVNDT
-179 PGGKS
+179 SGEKDSKDPL
-184 SNDGL
+184 N
-189 SNAIEIRNNPDPTI
+189 NAIEIRNTPDPNF
-203 KFRATLASNGST
+203 KFFATLSENGST
-215 GAKQLNFKGRARIT
+215 GNKEINFKGRARIT

-235 NNKPSKDIFYE
+235 SNIPSPNIFYE
-246 FYDVDIGGGPY
+246 FYDVDIGGGPN
-257 ESWTFNSYYNSYIAL
+257 ESFTFNSFYNSYIAL

-305 DIVVEGYNS
+305 DVVVEGYNS
-314 ETLKTSAGNK
+314 ETLKTSAGNN
-324 LRDNSHTDQL
+324 LHDNVKTEQI
-334 GLEGDFTK
+334 GLEGDFK
-342 FPIPGYDICEVKLLA
+342 KEGIPGYDICEVKLLA
-357 PEGLIFLEEYS
+357 PEGLIFLQEYS

-378 AFDKNIPYIIE
+378 AFDKKIPYIIE

-399 LIFIKSFDADSQ
+399 LIFIRSFKETESI
-411 KSVKTDSEIIDEF
+411 KTESEIIDEF

-466 KRQFVLAEEFNTDKG
+466 KREFVLAEDFNTDKG
-481 DHILTIPF
+481 DHILSIPF
-489 VDPFARKEIKSQHII
+489 VDPFARKEIKSQNII

-512 FGKHF
+512 YVKHF
-517 INGKPLSEKVVG
+517 VNDKPLSEKVKV
-529 DLSIG
+529 DD
-534 GRKSMDVPTILG
+534 KSMDVPTILG
-546 EKQLSFSQT
+546 EKELSFSQT
-555 VPGIDKF
+555 VPGINDFK
-562 VDENGDST
+562 DENGDST
-570 NDFDKAVKST
+570 NDFNKAVKST

-609 AGSVASRNVDHN
+609 KGSIASRNVDHY

-626 NLDLQLNEDNTEL
+626 NLDLQLNKDNTEL

-659 DLNKKPIGFS
+659 DSAKSPTGLS
-669 AVNDSSPV
+669 AVNDSSPI
-677 DVRLGQIDQTSAKI
+677 DVRLGSIDQTSTKI
-691 HISRNTSGDKVSMKL
+691 HISKTTSGNKASMKL

>member
-11 SYNGPGDARGNY
+11 SFNGPGDARGNY

-75 KEFFLPDEENTK
+75 EEFFLPDEENTK

-143 IVVDSDL
+143 IIVDSDL

-160 IYGLTLVGS
+160 IYGLTVANSETNDTRLQGG
-169 DGEKIIVNDT
+169 GEK
-179 PGGKS
+179 PS
-184 SNDGL
+184 S
-189 SNAIEIRNNPDPTI
+189 SAIEIRNNPSPTFQF
-203 KFRATLASNGST
+203 KASLASSGST
-215 GAKQLNFKGRARIT
+215 GDKEIAFKGRARVT
-229 IRPPSA
+229 IRPPSP

-246 FYDVDIGGGPY
+246 FYDIDVTKGI
-257 ESWTFNSYYNSYIAL
+257 FNFSDYYNSYAFL
-272 GNIPEGQKHFED
+272 GNIPEGQKYFQD
-284 TKSSFIITDKLT
+284 TKSSFVITDKLT
-296 IDNLPLRHF
+296 VDNLPLRHF
-305 DIVVEGYNS
+305 DVVVEGYNA
-314 ETLKTSAGNK
+314 ETEKTSAGNK
-324 LRDNSHTDQL
+324 LHDNTINENT
-334 GLEGDFTK
+334 EGDFTK
-342 FPIPGYDICEVKLLA
+342 DDGIPGYDICEVKLLA
-357 PEGLIFLEEYS
+357 PEGLIFLQEYS

-378 AFDKNIPYIIE
+378 AFEKKIPYIIE

-399 LIFIKSFDADSQ
+399 LIFIKSFDADTQ
-411 KSVKTDSEIIDEF
+411 QSVKTESEIIDEF

-443 TEEINIRD
+443 TEEINIKD
-451 GFEQKVTVDDKVVTV
+451 GFEQKVTAGGKVVTV
-466 KRQFVLAEEFNTDKG
+466 KRQFVLAGDFNTDKG

-512 FGKHF
+512 SIKHF
-517 INGKPLSEKVVG
+517 VNDKAVSEQVKVG
-529 DLSIG
+529 D
-534 GRKSMDVPTILG
+534 KSMDVPTILG

-555 VPGIDKF
+555 VPGINEFK
-562 VDENGDST
+562 DENGDIT

-591 DEGFRAQSYRCY
+591 DEGFRAQAYRCY
-603 AYIDFP
+603 AYVEFP
-609 AGSVASRNVDHN
+609 AGSINGRVKVN
-621 IIGQN
+621 IISQN
-626 NLDLQLNEDNTEL
+626 NLDLIFNSDNTKL

-654 PYIDS
+654 PYVDNNI
-659 DLNKKPIGFS
+659 KGFS
-669 AVNDSSPV
+669 AINNSSPI
-677 DVRLGQIDQTSAKI
+677 DVKLTKIDQNSAEI
-691 HISRNTSGDKVSMKL
+691 LISRSGGDQARMKL

>member
-11 SYNGPGDARGNY
+11 SFNGPGDARGNY

-120 PSYYP
+120 PSYSP

-143 IVVDSDL
+143 IIVDSDL
-150 DAVDLSDTLN
+150 DFVDLSDTLN
-160 IYGLTLVGS
+160 IYGLTVEGS
-169 DGEKIIVNDT
+169 DGKKIIVNDT
-179 PGGKS
+179 NGDAGKKN
-184 SNDGL
+184 SNNTA
-189 SNAIEIRNNPDPTI
+189 SNAIEIRNVSSPTFI
-203 KFRATLASNGST
+203 FNSTLGANGST
-215 GAKQLNFKGRARIT
+215 GNKEEIFKGRVRVT
-229 IRPPSA
+229 IRPPSP

-246 FYDVDIGGGPY
+246 FYDIDLAGRIWNF
-257 ESWTFNSYYNSYIAL
+257 SDYYNSYIAL
-272 GNIPEGQKHFED
+272 GNIPEGQKYFQD
-284 TKSSFIITDKLT
+284 TKSSFVITDKLT
-296 IDNLPLRHF
+296 VDNLPLRHF
-305 DIVVEGYNS
+305 DVVVEGYNE
-314 ETLKTSAGNK
+314 ETEKTSAGNK
-324 LRDNSHTDQL
+324 LHDNTINENT
-334 GLEGDFTK
+334 EGDFTK
-342 FPIPGYDICEVKLLA
+342 VPIPGYDICEVKLLA
-357 PEGLIFLEEYS
+357 PEGLIFLQEYS

-399 LIFIKSFDADSQ
+399 LIFIKSFDAADQ
-411 KSVKTDSEIIDEF
+411 KSIKTESEIIDEF

-443 TEEINIRD
+443 TEEINIQD
-451 GFEQKVTVDDKVVTV
+451 GFEQKVTVRDKVVTV
-466 KRQFVLAEEFNTDKG
+466 KRQFVLSDEFNTDKG

-504 IAGFDELL
+504 IAGFDDLL

-517 INGKPLSEKVVG
+517 VNDKPLSEKVVG
-529 DLSIG
+529 DLSIE

-562 VDENGDST
+562 EDENGDIT

-580 SSIQM
+580 SSIEM

-591 DEGFRAQSYRCY
+591 DEGFRAQAYRCY

-609 AGSVASRNVDHN
+609 AGSVASRSIKTN

-626 NLDLQLNEDNTEL
+626 NLDHVFNDDNTEL

-659 DLNKKPIGFS
+659 DLNKEPEGFS

-691 HISRNTSGDKVSMKL
+691 LISRSGGDQASMKL

>member
-23 IEYDHFAV
+23 IEYDHFAI

-125 PRLDIQD
+125 PRLDMQD

-143 IVVDSDL
+143 IIVDSDL

-160 IYGLTLVGS
+160 IYGLTVANS
-169 DGEKIIVNDT
+169 EINDT
-179 PGGKS
+179 PLQGMGQKPS
-184 SNDGL
+184 S
-189 SNAIEIRNNPDPTI
+189 SAIEIRNNPSPTF
-203 KFRATLASNGST
+203 KFKASLASSGST
-215 GAKQLNFKGRARIT
+215 GDKEITFKGRARVT

-235 NNKPSKDIFYE
+235 DNKPSKDIFYE
-246 FYDVDIGGGPY
+246 FYDIDVTKGI
-257 ESWTFNSYYNSYIAL
+257 FNFSDYYNSYAFL
-272 GNIPEGQKHFED
+272 GSIPEGQKYFQD
-284 TKSSFIITDKLT
+284 TKSSFVITDKLT
-296 IDNLPLRHF
+296 VDNLPLRHF
-305 DIVVEGYNS
+305 DVVVEGYNA
-314 ETLKTSAGNK
+314 ETEKTSAGNE
-324 LRDNSHTDQL
+324 LHDNTIKENT
-334 GLEGDFTK
+334 EGDFTK
-342 FPIPGYDICEVKLLA
+342 VPIPGYDICEVKLLA
-357 PEGLIFLEEYS
+357 PEGLIFLQEYS

-378 AFDKNIPYIIE
+378 AFEKKIPYIIE

-399 LIFIKSFDADSQ
+399 LIFIRSFNETNQQSI
-411 KSVKTDSEIIDEF
+411 KTESEIIDEF

-443 TEEINIRD
+443 TEEINIQD
-451 GFEQKVTVDDKVVTV
+451 GFEQQVTVENKTITV
-466 KRQFVLAEEFNTDKG
+466 KRQFVLAGDFNTDKG
-481 DHILTIPF
+481 DHILSIPF

-512 FGKHF
+512 SAKHF
-517 INGKPLSEKVVG
+517 VNDEVISEQVKV
-529 DLSIG
+529 DS
-534 GRKSMDVPTILG
+534 KSMDVPTILG
-546 EKQLSFSQT
+546 EKELSFSQT
-555 VPGIDKF
+555 VPGINEFK
-562 VDENGDST
+562 DENGDST
-570 NDFDKAVKST
+570 NDFNKAVKST

-603 AYIDFP
+603 AYIHFP
-609 AGSVASRNVDHN
+609 AGSVNDSIEPRT
-621 IIGQN
+621 ISQN
-626 NLDLQLNEDNTEL
+626 NLDLSFSKKNTEL
-639 TINFREQLDYIPVIL
+639 TINFSEQLDYIPVIL

-659 DLNKKPIGFS
+659 NLTKDPKGLS
-669 AVNDSSPV
+669 AVNDSSPI
-677 DVRLGQIDQTSAKI
+677 DVRLGSIDQTSTKI
-691 HISRNTSGDKVSMKL
+691 HISRTTSGNKASMKL
-706 FVGFLAIT
+706 FVGFLAVT

>member
-75 KEFFLPDEENTK
+75 EEFFLPDEENTK

-143 IVVDSDL
+143 IIVDSDL

-160 IYGLTLVGS
+160 IYGLTVADSETNDTRLQGG
-169 DGEKIIVNDT
+169 GEK
-179 PGGKS
+179 PS
-184 SNDGL
+184 S
-189 SNAIEIRNNPDPTI
+189 SAIEIRNNPSPTFQF
-203 KFRATLASNGST
+203 KASLASSGST
-215 GAKQLNFKGRARIT
+215 GDKEIAFKGRARVT
-229 IRPPSA
+229 IRPPSP

-246 FYDVDIGGGPY
+246 FYDIDVTKGI
-257 ESWTFNSYYNSYIAL
+257 FNFSDYYNSYAFL
-272 GNIPEGQKHFED
+272 GSIPEGQKYFQD
-284 TKSSFIITDKLT
+284 TKSSFVITDKLT
-296 IDNLPLRHF
+296 VDNLPLRHF
-305 DIVVEGYNS
+305 DVVVEGYNA
-314 ETLKTSAGNK
+314 ETEKTSAGNK
-324 LRDNSHTDQL
+324 LHDNTINENT
-334 GLEGDFTK
+334 EGDFTK
-342 FPIPGYDICEVKLLA
+342 DDGIPGYDICEVKLLA
-357 PEGLIFLEEYS
+357 PEGLIFLQEYS

-378 AFDKNIPYIIE
+378 AFEKKIPYIIE

-399 LIFIKSFDADSQ
+399 LIFIKSFDADTQ
-411 KSVKTDSEIIDEF
+411 QSVKTESEIIDEF

-443 TEEINIRD
+443 TEEINIKD
-451 GFEQKVTVDDKVVTV
+451 GFEQKVTAGGKVVTV
-466 KRQFVLAEEFNTDKG
+466 KRQFVLAGDFNTDKG

-512 FGKHF
+512 SIKHF
-517 INGKPLSEKVVG
+517 VNDKAVSEQVKVG
-529 DLSIG
+529 D
-534 GRKSMDVPTILG
+534 KSMDVPTILG

-555 VPGIDKF
+555 VPGINEFK
-562 VDENGDST
+562 DENGDIT

-591 DEGFRAQSYRCY
+591 DEGFRAQAYRCY
-603 AYIDFP
+603 AYVEFP
-609 AGSVASRNVDHN
+609 AGSINGRVKVN
-621 IIGQN
+621 IISQN
-626 NLDLQLNEDNTEL
+626 NLDLIFNSDNTKL

-654 PYIDS
+654 PYVDNNI
-659 DLNKKPIGFS
+659 KGFS
-669 AVNDSSPV
+669 AINNSSPI
-677 DVRLGQIDQTSAKI
+677 DVKLTKIDQNSAEI
-691 HISRNTSGDKVSMKL
+691 LISRSGGDQARMKL

>member
-11 SYNGPGDARGNY
+11 SFNGPGDARGNY

-75 KEFFLPDEENTK
+75 EEFFLPDEENTK

-143 IVVDSDL
+143 IIVDSDL

-160 IYGLTLVGS
+160 IYGLTVANSETNDTRLQGG
-169 DGEKIIVNDT
+169 GEK
-179 PGGKS
+179 PS
-184 SNDGL
+184 S
-189 SNAIEIRNNPDPTI
+189 SAIEIRNNPSPTFQF
-203 KFRATLASNGST
+203 KASLASSGST
-215 GAKQLNFKGRARIT
+215 GDKEIAFKGRARVT
-229 IRPPSA
+229 IRPPSP

-246 FYDVDIGGGPY
+246 FYDIDVTKGI
-257 ESWTFNSYYNSYIAL
+257 FNFSDYYNSYAFL
-272 GNIPEGQKHFED
+272 GSIPEGQKYFQD
-284 TKSSFIITDKLT
+284 TKSSFVITDKLT
-296 IDNLPLRHF
+296 VDNLPLRHF
-305 DIVVEGYNS
+305 DVVVEGYNA
-314 ETLKTSAGNK
+314 ETEKTSAGNK
-324 LRDNSHTDQL
+324 LHDNTINENT
-334 GLEGDFTK
+334 EGDFTK
-342 FPIPGYDICEVKLLA
+342 DDGIPGYDICEVKLLA
-357 PEGLIFLEEYS
+357 PEGLIFLQEYS

-378 AFDKNIPYIIE
+378 AFEKKIPYIIE

-399 LIFIKSFDADSQ
+399 LIFIKSFDADTQ
-411 KSVKTDSEIIDEF
+411 QSVKTESEIIDEF

-443 TEEINIRD
+443 TEEINIKD
-451 GFEQKVTVDDKVVTV
+451 GFEQKVTAGGKVVTV
-466 KRQFVLAEEFNTDKG
+466 KRQFVLAGDFNTDKG

-512 FGKHF
+512 SIKHF
-517 INGKPLSEKVVG
+517 VNDKAVSEQVKVG
-529 DLSIG
+529 D
-534 GRKSMDVPTILG
+534 KSMDVPTILG

-555 VPGIDKF
+555 VPGINEFK
-562 VDENGDST
+562 DENGDIT

-591 DEGFRAQSYRCY
+591 DEGFRAQAYRCY
-603 AYIDFP
+603 AYVEFP
-609 AGSVASRNVDHN
+609 AGSINGRVKVN
-621 IIGQN
+621 IISQN
-626 NLDLQLNEDNTEL
+626 NLDLIFNSDNTKL

-654 PYIDS
+654 PYVDNNI
-659 DLNKKPIGFS
+659 KGFS
-669 AVNDSSPV
+669 AINNSSPI
-677 DVRLGQIDQTSAKI
+677 DVKLTKIDQNSAEI
-691 HISRNTSGDKVSMKL
+691 LISRSGGDQARMKL

>member
-1 MAKKINIYWS
+1 MAKKIDIYWN

-23 IEYDHFAV
+23 IEYDYFAV

-42 AYQSQVEE
+42 TYQSQVREA
-50 TEGTPGGGLHIV
+50 EGTPGGGFNKV
-62 NGTNDLL
+62 M
-69 SLGIDG
+69 GIDDLVTQG
-75 KEFFLPDEENTK
+75 MEDTDFFIPDEENTK
-87 LEPFEAYKFTFDA
+87 LEQFEAYKFTFEA
-100 TQGGQYFFAVWA
+100 EQAGEYFFAVWA

-137 VENNQG
+137 VQNNQG
-143 IVVDSDL
+143 IIVDSDL
-150 DAVDLSDTLN
+150 DTVDLSDTLN
-160 IYGLTLVGS
+160 IYGLTVEGP
-169 DGEKIIVNDT
+169 DGKNIIVNDT
-179 PGGKS
+179 NGDAGKKN
-184 SNDGL
+184 SNDPS
-189 SNAIEIRNNPDPTI
+189 SNAIEIRNVSSPTFAF
-203 KFRATLASNGST
+203 KSTLGANGST
-215 GAKQLNFKGRARIT
+215 GNKEIIFKGRARLT

-235 NNKPSKDIFYE
+235 NNIPSKDIFYE
-246 FYDVDIGGGPY
+246 FYDIDIAS
-257 ESWTFNSYYNSYIAL
+257 EHFTFNDYYNSYIAL
-272 GNIPEGQKHFED
+272 GNIPEGQNHFKD
-284 TKSSFIITDKLT
+284 TKNSFVITDKLT

-305 DIVVEGYNS
+305 DVVVEGYNS
-314 ETLKTSAGNK
+314 ETLKTSAGNE
-324 LRDNSHTDQL
+324 LHDNTINENT
-334 GLEGDFTK
+334 EGGFNK
-342 FPIPGYDICEVKLLA
+342 KPPGYDICEVKLLA

-399 LIFIKSFDADSQ
+399 LIFIKSFDAVTQ
-411 KSVKTDSEIIDEF
+411 KSVKTESEIIDEF

-430 VVVYY
+430 VVIYY

-443 TEEINIRD
+443 TEEIQIED
-451 GFEQKVTVDDKVVTV
+451 GFEQQITVEDKTITA
-466 KRQFVLAEEFNTDKG
+466 KRQFVLSDEFNTDKG

-489 VDPFARKEIKSQHII
+489 VDPFARKEIKDQHII

-512 FGKHF
+512 YVKHF
-517 INGKPLSEKVVG
+517 VNDKPLSEKVKV
-529 DLSIG
+529 SG
-534 GRKSMDVPTILG
+534 GTSMDVPTILG

-555 VPGIDKF
+555 VPRINQF
-562 VDENGDST
+562 E
-570 NDFDKAVKST
+570 DFANADKST

-591 DEGFRAQSYRCY
+591 DEGFRAQAYRSY

-609 AGSVASRNVDHN
+609 VGSIDGSVEPRMIS
-621 IIGQN
+621 QN
-626 NLDLQLNEDNTEL
+626 NLDHVFNDRNTEL

-659 DLNKKPIGFS
+659 DLNKDPIGFS

-691 HISRNTSGDKVSMKL
+691 YISTSGKRASMKL

>member
-11 SYNGPGDARGNY
+11 SFNGPGDARGNY

-75 KEFFLPDEENTK
+75 EEFFLPDEENTK

-143 IVVDSDL
+143 IIVDSDL

-160 IYGLTLVGS
+160 IYGLTVADSETNDTRLQGG
-169 DGEKIIVNDT
+169 GEK
-179 PGGKS
+179 PS
-184 SNDGL
+184 S
-189 SNAIEIRNNPDPTI
+189 SAIEIRNNPSPTFQF
-203 KFRATLASNGST
+203 KASLASSGST
-215 GAKQLNFKGRARIT
+215 GDKEIAFKGRARVT
-229 IRPPSA
+229 IRPPSP

-246 FYDVDIGGGPY
+246 FYDIDVTKGI
-257 ESWTFNSYYNSYIAL
+257 FNFSDYYNSYAFL
-272 GNIPEGQKHFED
+272 GNIPEGQKYFQD
-284 TKSSFIITDKLT
+284 TKSSFVITDKLT
-296 IDNLPLRHF
+296 VDNLPLRHF
-305 DIVVEGYNS
+305 DVVVEGYNA
-314 ETLKTSAGNK
+314 ETEKTSAGNK
-324 LRDNSHTDQL
+324 LHDNTINENT
-334 GLEGDFTK
+334 EGDFTK
-342 FPIPGYDICEVKLLA
+342 DDGIPGYDICEVKLLA
-357 PEGLIFLEEYS
+357 PEGLIFLQEYS

-378 AFDKNIPYIIE
+378 AFEKKIPYIIE

-399 LIFIKSFDADSQ
+399 LIFIKSFDADTQ
-411 KSVKTDSEIIDEF
+411 QSVKTESEIIDEF

-443 TEEINIRD
+443 TEEINIKD
-451 GFEQKVTVDDKVVTV
+451 GFEQKVTAGGKVVTV
-466 KRQFVLAEEFNTDKG
+466 KRQFVLAGDFNTDKG

-512 FGKHF
+512 SIKHF
-517 INGKPLSEKVVG
+517 VNDKAVSEQVKVG
-529 DLSIG
+529 D
-534 GRKSMDVPTILG
+534 KSMDVPTILG

-555 VPGIDKF
+555 VPGINEFK
-562 VDENGDST
+562 DENGDIT

-591 DEGFRAQSYRCY
+591 DEGFRAQAYRCY
-603 AYIDFP
+603 AYVEFP
-609 AGSVASRNVDHN
+609 AGSINGRVKVN
-621 IIGQN
+621 IISQN
-626 NLDLQLNEDNTEL
+626 NLDLIFNSDNTKL

-654 PYIDS
+654 PYVDNNI
-659 DLNKKPIGFS
+659 KGFS
-669 AVNDSSPV
+669 AINNSSPI
-677 DVRLGQIDQTSAKI
+677 DVKLTKIDQNSAEI
-691 HISRNTSGDKVSMKL
+691 LISRSGGDQARMKL

>member
-11 SYNGPGDARGNY
+11 SFNGPGDARGNY

-75 KEFFLPDEENTK
+75 EEFFLPDEENTK

-143 IVVDSDL
+143 IIVDSDL
-150 DAVDLSDTLN
+150 DFVDLSDTLN
-160 IYGLTLVGS
+160 IYGLTVEGS
-169 DGEKIIVNDT
+169 DGKKIIVNDT

-184 SNDGL
+184 SNNTA
-189 SNAIEIRNNPDPTI
+189 SNAIEIRNVSSPTFI
-203 KFRATLASNGST
+203 FNSTLGASGST
-215 GAKQLNFKGRARIT
+215 GNKEEIFKGRARIT
-229 IRPPSA
+229 IRPPSPD
-235 NNKPSKDIFYE
+235 NKPSKDIFYE
-246 FYDVDIGGGPY
+246 FYDINLAGGTWPF
-257 ESWTFNSYYNSYIAL
+257 SDYYNSYIAL
-272 GNIPEGQKHFED
+272 GNIPEGQKYFQD

-296 IDNLPLRHF
+296 VDNLPLRHF
-305 DIVVEGYNS
+305 DVVVEGYNA
-314 ETLKTSAGNK
+314 ETEKTSAGNK
-324 LRDNSHTDQL
+324 LHDNTINENT
-334 GLEGDFTK
+334 EGDFTK
-342 FPIPGYDICEVKLLA
+342 DDGIPGYDICEVKLLA
-357 PEGLIFLEEYS
+357 PEGLIFLQEYS

-378 AFDKNIPYIIE
+378 AFEKKIPYIIE

-399 LIFIKSFDADSQ
+399 LIFIKSFDAADQ

-443 TEEINIRD
+443 TEEINIKD
-451 GFEQKVTVDDKVVTV
+451 GFEQKVTAGGKVVTV
-466 KRQFVLAEEFNTDKG
+466 KRQFVLAGDFNTDKG

-512 FGKHF
+512 SIKHF
-517 INGKPLSEKVVG
+517 VNDKAVSEQVKVG
-529 DLSIG
+529 D
-534 GRKSMDVPTILG
+534 KSMDVPTILG

-555 VPGIDKF
+555 VPEINEFK
-562 VDENGDST
+562 DENGDIT

-580 SSIQM
+580 SSILM

-591 DEGFRAQSYRCY
+591 DEGFRAQAYRCY
-603 AYIDFP
+603 AYVEFP
-609 AGSVASRNVDHN
+609 AGSINGRVKVN
-621 IIGQN
+621 IISQN
-626 NLDLQLNEDNTEL
+626 NLDLIFNSDNTKL

-659 DLNKKPIGFS
+659 DLNKKPEGFS

-691 HISRNTSGDKVSMKL
+691 LISRSGGDQARMKL

>member
-87 LEPFEAYKFTFDA
+87 LEPFEAYKLTFEA
-100 TQGGQYFFAVWA
+100 EEAGEYFFAVWA

-132 GSGEF
+132 SSGEF

-160 IYGLTLVGS
+160 IYGLTVANS
-169 DGEKIIVNDT
+169 EINDT
-179 PGGKS
+179 SLQDMGQKPS
-184 SNDGL
+184 S
-189 SNAIEIRNNPDPTI
+189 SAIEIRNNPSPTFQF
-203 KFRATLASNGST
+203 KASLASSGGT
-215 GAKQLNFKGRARIT
+215 GAKQLNFKGRARVT
-229 IRPPSA
+229 IRPPSP

-246 FYDVDIGGGPY
+246 FYDIDVTKGI
-257 ESWTFNSYYNSYIAL
+257 FNFSDYYNSYAFL
-272 GNIPEGQKHFED
+272 GNIPEGQKYFQD
-284 TKSSFIITDKLT
+284 TKSSFVITDKLT
-296 IDNLPLRHF
+296 VDNLPLRHF
-305 DIVVEGYNS
+305 DVVVEGYNA
-314 ETLKTSAGNK
+314 ETEKTSAGNE
-324 LRDNSHTDQL
+324 LHDNTIKENT
-334 GLEGDFTK
+334 EGDFTK
-342 FPIPGYDICEVKLLA
+342 VPIPGYDICEVKLLA
-357 PEGLIFLEEYS
+357 PEGLIFLQEYS

-443 TEEINIRD
+443 TEEINIQD
-451 GFEQKVTVDDKVVTV
+451 GFEQKVTVSDKVVTV
-466 KRQFVLAEEFNTDKG
+466 KRQFVLAGDFNTDKG

-512 FGKHF
+512 SAKHF
-517 INGKPLSEKVVG
+517 VNDEAISEQVVG
-529 DLSIG
+529 NLSIG
-534 GRKSMDVPTILG
+534 GKKSMDVPTILG
-546 EKQLSFSQT
+546 EKELSFSQT
-555 VPGIDKF
+555 V
-562 VDENGDST
+562 ENIGNFT
-570 NDFDKAVKST
+570 NFADAVKST

-609 AGSVASRNVDHN
+609 AGSVASRNVN
-621 IIGQN
+621 TNTIGQN
-626 NLDLQLNEDNTEL
+626 NLDLSFNSDNTEL

-659 DLNKKPIGFS
+659 DLNKKPEGFS

-691 HISRNTSGDKVSMKL
+691 HISRNTSGNKASMKL